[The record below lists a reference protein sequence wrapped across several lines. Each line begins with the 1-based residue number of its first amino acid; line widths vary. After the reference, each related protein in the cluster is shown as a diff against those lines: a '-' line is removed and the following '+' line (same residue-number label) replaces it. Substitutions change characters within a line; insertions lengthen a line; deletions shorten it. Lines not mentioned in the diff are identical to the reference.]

1 MAGEPA
7 SEPPAVVV
15 ELQDA
20 VARADW
26 DTVQTLVSRNWSA
39 LIIADPAVIRDAVAA
54 LPDAVVAANP
64 RWISAY
70 NYLSYLPVGDA
81 PRPLRFR
88 DIAPPGRSMALVD
101 VLVELTSRAAAARVA
116 GRIDRAVHWVD
127 EAREALGDATEEAV
141 VEMQYSLPDLHSQW
155 GKVREAAGQS
165 TEAFREYQDAHDL
178 AAITGNELIYQS
190 SAGSL
195 AWLHT
200 IAGQT
205 AEAEAWLDRVPRGDP
220 PGGVPDWTS
229 KRYGITA
236 HLSRALGHI
245 DRLEYEE
252 AAEVLDVYADVAKA
266 PDYWAVILYLRAR
279 LARHTSDAW
288 RVLTQI
294 DSAVQS
300 RPAELSSVGI
310 NAHFI
315 AVARAELCIEIEQPA
330 RARQALAGQKSTPP
344 STYYLQLEQAKVDM
358 LTGDLQAVARTV
370 EPLLT
375 VATSAQR
382 VIAEALVLSAVT
394 RMRGGW
400 EREAAEA
407 FQQALGVIVSA
418 RLYSALTVIR
428 RGDFDELVRLSDLD
442 SVGSSAGPVVAEVLE
457 RVRVHANFLPEMDST
472 IPLSPRERSVL
483 AELVSGA
490 SVAEIASRLFVS
502 QNTVKSQL
510 RSVYRKLGVAN
521 RAEAEQAVAR
531 FGLLD

>member
-1 MAGEPA
+1 MSDP
-7 SEPPAVVV
+7 SERSAISQ

-20 VARADW
+20 VSRADW
-26 DTVQTLVSRNWSA
+26 DAVQTLVERNWSA
-39 LIIADPAVIRDAVAA
+39 LILADPAVIRDAVAA

-64 RWISAY
+64 RWISAQ

-88 DIAPPGRSMALVD
+88 DTAPPGLSSALID

-116 GRIDRAVHWVD
+116 GRLDRAVRWVD
-127 EAREALGDATEEAV
+127 EAREALGDATDEAV

-165 TEAFREYQDAHDL
+165 TEAFREFQDAHDL
-178 AAITGNELIYQS
+178 AAVTGNELIYQS

-220 PGGVPDWTS
+220 PGVTPDWTS

-252 AAEVLDVYADVAKA
+252 ADEVLDVYVDVAKA
-266 PDYWAVILYLRAR
+266 PEYWAVILYLRAR
-279 LARHTSDAW
+279 LARHTGDAW

-300 RPAELSSVGI
+300 RPPELTANGI
-310 NAHFI
+310 SGHFV
-315 AVARAELCIEIEQPA
+315 AVARAELSIELEQPA

-344 STYYLQLEQAKVDM
+344 STYYLQLEQAKIDM

-382 VIAEALVLSAVT
+382 VIAEALVLHSVT
-394 RMRGGW
+394 RLRSGW
-400 EREAAEA
+400 EREAGEA
-407 FQQALGVIVSA
+407 FQQALALIESA

-428 RGDFDELVRLSDLD
+428 RGDFDALVALVPATVLA
-442 SVGSSAGPVVAEVLE
+442 GSAGAVLD
-457 RVRVHANFLPEMDST
+457 RVRERGSFLPEMDST
-472 IPLSPRERSVL
+472 VPLSPRERSVL

-490 SVAEIASRLFVS
+490 SVAEIANRLFVS

-521 RAEAEQAVAR
+521 RAEAEQAVGR
-531 FGLLD
+531 LGLLD